1 MRYSVGL
8 KTPPERW
15 SLKQIASAHVKKRYA
30 RAMTLAQTEAATG
43 AGASRVAPTVATKE
57 GAQGKAK
64 GMASRC

>member
-30 RAMTLAQTEAATG
+30 RAMTPAQTEVATG

-57 GAQGKAK
+57 GAQEKAK
-64 GMASRC
+64 GMASR